1 MTPYFGP
8 RHPLA
13 EVATRLCEAHY
24 ARLGQDEVACGPCWD
39 TAIRNDER
47 IVAEY
52 ELPRE
57 PATDTDLVDEIAVER
72 AARGERVTL
81 TAAELRA
88 AAELLSAR
96 RMHPIEI
103 GRRLHITYRAT
114 VAVLGASGANDR
126 NPHVSGRSAGA
137 GTPADPIQPILAT
150 GVRP

>member
-1 MTPYFGP
+1 MTSYFGP

-24 ARLGQDEVACGPCWD
+24 ARLGKDEIACGPCWE

-52 ELPRE
+52 GLARE
-57 PATDTDLVDEIAVER
+57 PAADSEFVDEIAVER

-81 TAAELRA
+81 TAAEMRA

-103 GRRLHITYRAT
+103 GRRLHITYHAA
-114 VAVLGASGANDR
+114 VSVLGKSEANDR
-126 NPHVSGRSAGA
+126 TAHVA
-137 GTPADPIQPILAT
+137 
-150 GVRP
+150 